1 MPGDLHIIHLLDDHV
16 RRVPSVCVP
25 LGRRVVV
32 VRRDEDIS
40 VPRPLGRR
48 EHRIESVDRPP
59 IGEKVPLTVM
69 RPRVVAVRILVVDIL
84 GKGEI
89 GGERGRD
96 PSLFEVVG
104 RLLAV
109 LELSAERAEETPGLR
124 VRVASPSIGF
134 PDVSVAPPV
143 WSKLASEYVLDT
155 LWDEEDIEFGI
166 QHRSNDI

>member
-155 LWDEEDIEFGI
+155 LCDEEDIEFGI